1 MTDLQIFESC
11 NPVSSGWAL
20 GQAKHSVLR
29 EGAARTP
36 EAASRRLASSHP
48 RASGDGVRAQAAKRG
63 WVSLCDLQ
71 AGVGC
76 VAVCWGQPLAPVPRV
91 LQTTPQLTPCLLRGE
106 SFPLLSQTGQCA
118 YQNISLIRL
127 SVLILVR
134 TVYLRLLPGFANCF
148 PFSREP
154 KMRWCSQPEL

>member
-1 MTDLQIFESC
+1 MTDLQVFESS

-29 EGAARTP
+29 EGAAGTP

-48 RASGDGVRAQAAKRG
+48 RASSGDGVRARAARRG

-118 YQNISLIRL
+118 QPHQNISANFSQNHLPHAAAWFCKLL
-127 SVLILVR
+127 SFLQGTKEMV
-134 TVYLRLLPGFANCF
+134 
-148 PFSREP
+148 
-154 KMRWCSQPEL
+154 